1 MEHLGPE
8 KALLDCVACRCSYM
22 HGSCD
27 MAGSV
32 FLPFNFQQNLPTL
45 SKSGRRDA
53 VPPAKLVPECSVA
66 LSLAPFLAYLWH
78 CLLFLSPS
86 FPSPLPFLPS
96 THCFTPPPSLPLS
109 AFFSLPLSIALI
121 SVSLSF
127 FPFLGP
133 LLTILGTQAH
143 ILRKARPRREA
154 IVGVL
159 ADRANRSAHDSQQQG
174 LGYNLRPSGDPSPLS
189 ARFPIE
195 PSASMPCLA

>member
-1 MEHLGPE
+1 MAPVSWLGLRFFPLIFSRISQLSPR
-8 KALLDCVACRCSYM
+8 A
-22 HGSCD
+22 
-27 MAGSV
+27 AGEM
-32 FLPFNFQQNLPTL
+32 LCHRL
-45 SKSGRRDA
+45 SWSQ
-53 VPPAKLVPECSVA
+53 ECSVA
-66 LSLAPFLAYLWH
+66 VSLAPFLAYLWP
-78 CLLFLSPS
+78 CSLFLSPS
-86 FPSPLPFLPS
+86 FPSPLPFLPG
-96 THCFTPPPSLPLS
+96 THCFTPPPSFPLS

-159 ADRANRSAHDSQQQG
+159 ADRANRSAHDSQQQE

-189 ARFPIE
+189 ARFPTE